1 MEHPSIG
8 TGVEGVV
15 RRNPSDGSVTIAGR
29 VTGLGSMPQKIIWIA
44 AAPVTR
50 GIGFM
55 GSGQP
60 YPSRDIALEGT
71 PNRGTLESPDGSF
84 LIRLAGIP
92 AGYYSELGSTYVPP
106 VVEFLSST
114 RDGKRLHTSLWINDT
129 AAPYRWG
136 SGAPAPLR
144 PTVADPESMG
154 RAMYY
159 SGRDEMPLF
168 DNQEA
173 QLRAKGYPSENT
185 ARGWPTAEDAK
196 PWAHVPPPA

>member
-1 MEHPSIG
+1 MEHPSTG

-15 RRNPSDGSVTIAGR
+15 RRNPSDGTVTISGR
-29 VTGLGSMPQKIIWIA
+29 VTGLGSAPQKIIWIA

-60 YPSRDIALEGT
+60 YPNRDIALSNT
-71 PNRGTLESPDGSF
+71 PNRGSLESPDGSF
-84 LIRLAGIP
+84 SISLVGIP

-106 VVEFLSST
+106 LVEFLSTT

-144 PTVADPESMG
+144 PAVLNPESSG

-159 SGRDEMPLF
+159 AGRDTMPLF

-173 QLRAKGYPSENT
+173 QLRAKAYPCENT
-185 ARGWPTAEDAK
+185 GRGWPSAEDAK

>member
-1 MEHPSIG
+1 M
-8 TGVEGVV
+8 
-15 RRNPSDGSVTIAGR
+15 
-29 VTGLGSMPQKIIWIA
+29 WIA

-50 GIGFM
+50 GIGFH

-60 YPSRDIALEGT
+60 YPNRDIALEGT
-71 PNRGTLESPDGSF
+71 PNRGVVESPDGSF
-84 LIRLAGIP
+84 IIRLTDIP
-92 AGYYSELGSTYVPP
+92 AGYFSELGSTYVPP

-114 RDGKRLHTSLWINDT
+114 KDGKRLHSALWINDT
-129 AAPYRWG
+129 AAPYRWN

-144 PTVADPESMG
+144 PTVANPESLG

-159 SGRDEMPLF
+159 SGRDALPLF

-185 ARGWPTAEDAK
+185 ERGWPRADDAK
-196 PWAHVPPPA
+196 PWAHVVPPA